1 MSGVAGGDRIEAP
14 HVRPTTD
21 NYVSNVLSKFPGFTS
36 ADISGSF
43 NYGNKEDFGDIDLI
57 VHIKGDDKKNIK
69 QQLADY
75 FASLPDSTIVPFKS
89 SKYKGRKY
97 YNAGELVSVLFPQSS
112 YSDKTVQIDN
122 IVAITPEESIYKRRF
137 LDYPAEKQGLMIGL
151 IKTIMLEEQ
160 PEAVFNRMGINAPPL
175 EENQEYEFNLSGV
188 RLELR
193 IVTLGE
199 NYKELNRK
207 SVWQSMSWN
216 DVVRL
221 LQKYDLNA
229 EFEDLVRDV
238 KLSLANP
245 RSKHRIKGMFNSLVT
260 IKSGEVGTAKAERKA
275 TTAKLIDK
283 TFSEGLTFINN
294 ITESRLFHQRFTIE
308 RYDGREVAD
317 LAFMQA
323 LALYVLLYED
333 KNYAIQYATKTMAF
347 VNFNK
352 FRISETDM
360 YLTYYLIMSDE
371 EKAKD
376 LINDTNNMLS
386 KVNIDYPLLK
396 KFFYE
401 IKSGDVNSNFIK
413 RFLLKLEGDLKIVN
427 SKFRACRRI
436 VQEWPLATKHQRH
449 LVITTMLH
457 FFRLKSKRL
466 DMMIELEKLSSDD
479 K

>member
-1 MSGVAGGDRIEAP
+1 
-14 HVRPTTD
+14 
-21 NYVSNVLSKFPGFTS
+21 
-36 ADISGSF
+36 
-43 NYGNKEDFGDIDLI
+43 
-57 VHIKGDDKKNIK
+57 
-69 QQLADY
+69 
-75 FASLPDSTIVPFKS
+75 
-89 SKYKGRKY
+89 
-97 YNAGELVSVLFPQSS
+97 
-112 YSDKTVQIDN
+112 
-122 IVAITPEESIYKRRF
+122 
-137 LDYPAEKQGLMIGL
+137 
-151 IKTIMLEEQ
+151 
-160 PEAVFNRMGINAPPL
+160 
-175 EENQEYEFNLSGV
+175 
-188 RLELR
+188 
-193 IVTLGE
+193 
-199 NYKELNRK
+199 
-207 SVWQSMSWN
+207 
-216 DVVRL
+216 
-221 LQKYDLNA
+221 
-229 EFEDLVRDV
+229 
-238 KLSLANP
+238 
-245 RSKHRIKGMFNSLVT
+245 MFNSLVT

-386 KVNIDYPLLK
+386 RVNIDYPLLK